1 MLRVEGFFP
10 FVKNKHTNKNLFKI
24 ELTFKGKNK
33 NVNTDKKCAGG
44 QRQMLRCCREGSPVC
59 QVLRP
64 QVTVFTRTQIVV
76 SKRNLL

>member
-1 MLRVEGFFP
+1 ML
-10 FVKNKHTNKNLFKI
+10 KTSIQTNNLFKI

-44 QRQMLRCCREGSPVC
+44 QWQMAAERAPLVC